1 MNEAS
6 DAPKNLWTRNFSL
19 VTTATVLTAIG
30 GEAMTLPI
38 SLYVF
43 DQTQS
48 TLLSSLI
55 HVFGVLPDILL
66 PILVAPM
73 IDRSSKKKWILTLDI
88 LMGLLFLVIGLWVA
102 THDFSFDI
110 YAMGTLLVGAISVC
124 YRIATSAWMPDL
136 IPLGFEQKGYA
147 VFGIIYPL
155 VIIAMAPVS
164 TYMYEQLSMSSIF
177 LIVAGLTFASVLIES
192 LIIEELN
199 IKTSGYTFRRYFL
212 DIVEG
217 FQFIRKERGIRNI
230 YSYMSVSGGAGSG
243 VQLMAQTF
251 YQTQPWLSVVMLGY
265 LKSAEM
271 IGRGLAGFLQYKW
284 EVPVKKRYLLT
295 KLVYAAYSI
304 SDSILL
310 LLPYPLMVLNRFI
323 VGLLGSTTATIRHT
337 AVQSYL
343 PAEMRARVNGLFDV
357 VFSLGTIAFQLLAG
371 VLGGYLPYPTVALIL
386 SCITL
391 TAMYF
396 LIYRPGEA
404 NRRIYESVRVESPAA
419 AVDAAL
425 HLD

>member
-1 MNEAS
+1 
-6 DAPKNLWTRNFSL
+6 
-19 VTTATVLTAIG
+19 
-30 GEAMTLPI
+30 MTLPI

-43 DQTQS
+43 DQTRS
-48 TLLSSLI
+48 TLLSALI

-192 LIIEELN
+192 LIKEELN
-199 IKTSGYTFRRYFL
+199 A
-212 DIVEG
+212 
-217 FQFIRKERGIRNI
+217 NI
-230 YSYMSVSGGAGSG
+230 
-243 VQLMAQTF
+243 
-251 YQTQPWLSVVMLGY
+251 
-265 LKSAEM
+265 
-271 IGRGLAGFLQYKW
+271 
-284 EVPVKKRYLLT
+284 
-295 KLVYAAYSI
+295 
-304 SDSILL
+304 
-310 LLPYPLMVLNRFI
+310 
-323 VGLLGSTTATIRHT
+323 
-337 AVQSYL
+337 
-343 PAEMRARVNGLFDV
+343 
-357 VFSLGTIAFQLLAG
+357 VFSEPLCRRLVSHLHGT
-371 VLGGYLPYPTVALIL
+371 
-386 SCITL
+386 
-391 TAMYF
+391 
-396 LIYRPGEA
+396 
-404 NRRIYESVRVESPAA
+404 
-419 AVDAAL
+419 D
-425 HLD
+425 